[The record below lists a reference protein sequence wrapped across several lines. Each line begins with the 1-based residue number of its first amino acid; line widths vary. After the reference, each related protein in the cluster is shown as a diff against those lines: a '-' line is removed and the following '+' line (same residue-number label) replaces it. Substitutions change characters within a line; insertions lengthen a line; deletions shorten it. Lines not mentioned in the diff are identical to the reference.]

1 VSLFKRGSVWWS
13 YFYLDG
19 KRHQASTNS
28 SNRKQAEAIEQK
40 LKAEATAARFQLVEP
55 NRDRQFDELAAK
67 FLVSGAGTAYH
78 IGRLKNLLPYF
89 GDIDVRRITKNLT
102 EDYRRVRHAER
113 KLTEAT
119 LNRDIAVLRHILY
132 WSVDERLI
140 LANPLQRLK
149 MARERRVRKPV
160 LSLQEEDLILKA
172 APEHLRR
179 MIIAAVD
186 TGMRRG
192 EITNQLW
199 EHIDLSSRLL
209 YVTRSKTPEGESR
222 EIPLTDRLYEILS
235 KDRKVSGL
243 AFTYQESQVKIL
255 KTSWRGTLRRAGV
268 RHLRFHDLRHTF
280 NTRMMEAG
288 VLQEVR
294 MALMG
299 HSSGAKVH
307 AIYTHIE
314 LPTKREAISRLEA
327 WVNKKRS
334 EMKGEQDHASG
345 QVRTSG

>member
-1 VSLFKRGSVWWS
+1 
-13 YFYLDG
+13 
-19 KRHQASTNS
+19 
-28 SNRKQAEAIEQK
+28 
-40 LKAEATAARFQLVEP
+40 
-55 NRDRQFDELAAK
+55 
-67 FLVSGAGTAYH
+67 
-78 IGRLKNLLPYF
+78 
-89 GDIDVRRITKNLT
+89 
-102 EDYRRVRHAER
+102 
-113 KLTEAT
+113 
-119 LNRDIAVLRHILY
+119 
-132 WSVDERLI
+132 VDERLI

-149 MARERRVRKPV
+149 MARERRVRKPE
-160 LSLQEEDLILKA
+160 LSIQEEDLILKT

-179 MIIAAVD
+179 IVIAALD

-222 EIPLTDRLYEILS
+222 EIPLTNRLYEILS
-235 KDRKVSGL
+235 KDRKTSGL

-255 KTSWRGTLRRAGV
+255 KTSWGGTLRRAGV
-268 RHLRFHDLRHTF
+268 RHVRFHDLRHTF
-280 NTRMMEAG
+280 NTRLMEAG

-314 LPTKREAISRLEA
+314 LPTKREAISKLEA
-327 WVNKKRS
+327 WVNKKRK

-345 QVRTSG
+345 QV